1 MGKIFGDALSC
12 PHADYTIL
20 QETVLNF
27 KCPKSSFRKEFGVGD
42 LHDYAHLQLSDCSK
56 CEHEKELKHYEI
68 VCVELPSGRNKCKE
82 VGTDS

>member
-1 MGKIFGDALSC
+1 MGAIFGDALSC

-27 KCPKSSFRKEFGVGD
+27 KCPKSSFRKEFGVGEH
-42 LHDYAHLQLSDCSK
+42 HDYALLLMSACSE
-56 CEHEKELKHYEI
+56 CEHEKELKYYEV
-68 VCVELPSGRNKCKE
+68 VCVELPSGRPKCKE